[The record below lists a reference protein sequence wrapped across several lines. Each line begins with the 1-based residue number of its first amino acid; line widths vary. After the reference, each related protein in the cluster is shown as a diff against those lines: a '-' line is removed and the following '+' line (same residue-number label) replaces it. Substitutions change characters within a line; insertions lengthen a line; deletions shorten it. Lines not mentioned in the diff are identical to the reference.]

1 MHLFDWGLDNH
12 LINFSLLFLI
22 YIYVYQF
29 WEVGVCSKNK
39 AHIRT
44 HTHIHT
50 NTHTHRSVQL
60 DALKAIPVGQRYGLD
75 FVVRV
80 DNLYAGAMSNDWSS
94 KSSSYPSFAL
104 DVSGLSPPPRPRHRH
119 RPSSP
124 GQLRS
129 LRLRF
134 VCAFFF
140 TFFWGVIGG

>member
-1 MHLFDWGLDNH
+1 
-12 LINFSLLFLI
+12 LIKFSLLFLI
-22 YIYVYQF
+22 YIYVYHL

-44 HTHIHT
+44 HTHINT
-50 NTHTHRSVQL
+50 NTHSHTHRSVQL

-94 KSSSYPSFAL
+94 KGSSYPSFAL
-104 DVSGLSPPPRPRHRH
+104 DVSGLSPPPRPRHR
-119 RPSSP
+119 PSSP

-134 VCAFFF
+134 VRAFF
-140 TFFWGVIGG
+140 TFFGV